1 MSILTVLHNHR
12 NTVIFKVV
20 LLLFIIALVLSFLHS
35 NIKSY
40 FKTSRISC
48 TFSREKQKNDKHSNL
63 IILSKLKLK
72 YGPNT
77 FL

>member
-1 MSILTVLHNHR
+1 MSILTALHNHK

-20 LLLFIIALVLSFLHS
+20 LPLFIIALSLSFLHC

-48 TFSREKQKNDKHSNL
+48 AFSREKQKNDKHAIL